1 MTEFLVFV
9 ERLMNKCR
17 LSCDQRIPFHL
28 HSTRFVIGQV
38 GNTVFMT
45 FCAFARMRQ
54 PKKTI
59 TLKLLIISQDKSVS
73 SGAKPKDMNHV
84 DNGFINMV
92 NWIFLAVTNHKT
104 LYYA

>member
-45 FCAFARMRQ
+45 FCAFARVRQ
-54 PKKTI
+54 PKKNYNI
-59 TLKLLIISQDKSVS
+59 ETLDNKSRQICVLR
-73 SGAKPKDMNHV
+73 GQAKRHESCR
-84 DNGFINMV
+84 
-92 NWIFLAVTNHKT
+92 
-104 LYYA
+104 